1 MANTLQQ
8 LAPTAQTKNPL
19 TSAAG
24 GGYFGYK
31 VRGKLFDGEDD
42 YFRKNQHVSGMA
54 SEDGQIIFNPYS
66 KGVDFDSGG
75 RNEAARLW
83 MRESQVMPS
92 FGLTGEQ
99 RAAFRGTA
107 YEQDDNALRQTILAR
122 IISGDPSAG
131 KITDEQRQWAE
142 WALRNLSKRGTP

>member
-1 MANTLQQ
+1 
-8 LAPTAQTKNPL
+8 
-19 TSAAG
+19 
-24 GGYFGYK
+24 
-31 VRGKLFDGEDD
+31 
-42 YFRKNQHVSGMA
+42 MA

-66 KGVDFDSGG
+66 KGVDFDSVG